1 MDASFTKL
9 RGRGAFLVSSSFVKG
24 VGVGTTTILS
34 ERGEICVL
42 RRPQSWAKAKVRV
55 VTAAA
60 VGAVA
65 AAAARAPGMPMVVV
79 RISWSGEGGAEFFSF
94 KTAAGMS
101 YTLTGL

>member
-1 MDASFTKL
+1 MGSGDDIQA
-9 RGRGAFLVSSSFVKG
+9 RRHDVQERHCHIHVSG
-24 VGVGTTTILS
+24 

-60 VGAVA
+60 VGAV